1 MDKRHYYINL
11 DNFIEYFKTKDI
23 NNLLFDLKDVEYN
36 IDEIYKDK
44 MDDRYLKQNLYNL
57 QEKYD
62 CGGILEDNWDNIFCQ
77 FGEFF
82 NEEVIMYENN
92 AYDGVDIW
100 NTLFNRL

>member
-1 MDKRHYYINL
+1 
-11 DNFIEYFKTKDI
+11 
-23 NNLLFDLKDVEYN
+23 
-36 IDEIYKDK
+36 

-62 CGGILEDNWDNIFCQ
+62 CGGISEDDWDNIFCQ

-82 NEEVIMYENN
+82 NEEVIIYENN